1 MATHPAP
8 SAWEETDNSMK
19 GLPTHSQLSSLP
31 PLRMS
36 SESDSCNVSTTMPEP
51 TLGCQIAPDY
61 QNYSSESES
70 TDTESEANSPAHEVC
85 DDVFPIEKAETQYSR
100 GITPALS
107 KINTQRSRASRK
119 QAVQAPVGFWHWE
132 MVRELQSSGDS
143 G

>member
-1 MATHPAP
+1 
-8 SAWEETDNSMK
+8 
-19 GLPTHSQLSSLP
+19 
-31 PLRMS
+31 
-36 SESDSCNVSTTMPEP
+36 MPEP

-61 QNYSSESES
+61 QHYNSESES
-70 TDTESEANSPAHEVC
+70 TDTESEANSPAREVG

-119 QAVQAPVGFWHWE
+119 QAAQAPVGFWNWQ
-132 MVRELQSSGDS
+132 MVRKPQLSGDS

>member
-1 MATHPAP
+1 MATHSAP
-8 SAWEETDNSMK
+8 DAWEETDKSVK
-19 GLPTHSQLSSLP
+19 GLPTHSQISS
-31 PLRMS
+31 
-36 SESDSCNVSTTMPEP
+36 DQSCNVSATMPKP

-61 QNYSSESES
+61 QHYNSESESES
-70 TDTESEANSPAHEVC
+70 TDTESEANSPAHEVG

-119 QAVQAPVGFWHWE
+119 QAAQAPVGFWHWE
-132 MVRELQSSGDS
+132 MVRKLQSSGDS